1 LLTRFS
7 FSFSFSSFFFFQA
20 PANSSNSIAERQK
33 KLRRQLETDLGAVEF
48 AAAYRLLLLRYRR
61 LERDES
67 TPADDEKVVQAKL
80 RTLLGRNADKREEIE
95 QLVLMEEGLGF

>member
-1 LLTRFS
+1 MDS
-7 FSFSFSSFFFFQA
+7 GSG
-20 PANSSNSIAERQK
+20 IAERQK
-33 KLRRQLETDLGAVEF
+33 KLRHQLETELGVIEF

-80 RTLLGRNADKREEIE
+80 RTLLGSNVNKREEIE
-95 QLVLMEEGLGF
+95 QLVLMDEGLGM